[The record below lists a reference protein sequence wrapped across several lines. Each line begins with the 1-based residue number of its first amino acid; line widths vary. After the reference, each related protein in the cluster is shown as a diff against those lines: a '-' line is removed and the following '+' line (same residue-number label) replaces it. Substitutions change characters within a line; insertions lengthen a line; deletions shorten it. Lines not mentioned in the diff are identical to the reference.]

1 MYSTRELEAVW
12 ARRESAPLLLLV
24 VVGKVYNVS
33 AGRAFYGSV
42 GAGYEGFASGADHTR
57 AFLTAD
63 FEHNATDDLGN
74 LTHAQLLGVAHW
86 AQFYEDHAVYKYA
99 GVHVGRFYDAQG
111 HATAARR
118 VYEVSVAAAK
128 VNPGALTLTLNK
140 ALTLFLTLTLILT
153 LTLTPTPTP
162 TPTLTLAKAERAAH
176 AARMLA
182 APRCA
187 VTPASGPGRGV
198 WKTMSCDPPQ
208 VPRWLILNP
217 NPNPTNP

>member
-1 MYSTRELEAVW
+1 MYSTRELEAVWARRPVLHPNPNPNPKPKPNPNPSQVW

-128 VNPGALTLTLNK
+128 VNPGALTLTLNT

-162 TPTLTLAKAERAAH
+162 TLTLTLTQTPTLTL
-176 AARMLA
+176 
-182 APRCA
+182 
-187 VTPASGPGRGV
+187 
-198 WKTMSCDPPQ
+198 
-208 VPRWLILNP
+208 NP
-217 NPNPTNP
+217 KP

>member
-1 MYSTRELEAVW
+1 MGLRVRVRVCPNPRPCPSPHPNQADLEAAHDDSAAQCRQGEGEDGCCVYSTRELEAVW

-99 GVHVGRFYDAQG
+99 GVHVGRFYNAQG

-128 VNPGALTLTLNK
+128 VNPGA
-140 ALTLFLTLTLILT
+140 
-153 LTLTPTPTP
+153 
-162 TPTLTLAKAERAAH
+162 
-176 AARMLA
+176 
-182 APRCA
+182 
-187 VTPASGPGRGV
+187 
-198 WKTMSCDPPQ
+198 
-208 VPRWLILNP
+208 
-217 NPNPTNP
+217 